1 MNVSWPACKPCPEFS
16 NCDGGW
22 KTPRPEAGFWRTPL
36 CTSRTQCVNAFL
48 KCKPNVACPGLDSNE
63 CLEGYT
69 GRICGQCAEGYYK
82 RNQYCRKC
90 PVGSEKTA
98 FKEQMDPFTNIVF
111 AGLSY
116 LLTLVIQVVFS
127 RNRKDMS
134 KSMLQTRT
142 IVVIIYSVVMVIG
155 LASIFS
161 RIQVNF
167 HGLFTYQILAVCLV
181 LFLFY
186 NFTRYMAKVGVIFIL
201 SSFLQLFFVFSRY
214 EIPWMTL
221 HKLVYDVI
229 GDTFL
234 PLTLYPS
241 FVESMA
247 LECYSAE
254 NIKFRDL
261 YSVYTLGIAIELGIV
276 SVIFLA
282 SLLVTPLWRFIFSK
296 LKWKIY
302 TSFTNSIYI
311 ETSKLLNAQV
321 VILELGLIFVLNSN
335 TGLFTC
341 SSQPD
346 GTFTI
351 DALPS
356 EPCIYDAHTQ
366 SGQLYVTTY
375 VLGVLFLLLMS
386 VDKNSR
392 LAVIGKRFRSGAKPW
407 HLIVLMR
414 TLTVVFIASFLDKSF
429 EGIPFK
435 TLPVIQCGMTMM
447 MILINLCLHL
457 VFEPYKD
464 SIANSIEVFFLGS
477 TFLTIFCG
485 LLFKTGDF
493 PDPRINEFFDL
504 TGAVLII
511 LVSLYAVFQIT
522 IAVIHRLEFEEAK
535 VKSAIMHGGSWMNAV
550 HACSENLEGQPS
562 QRQNGRRR

>member
-1 MNVSWPACKPCPEFS
+1 
-16 NCDGGW
+16 
-22 KTPRPEAGFWRTPL
+22 
-36 CTSRTQCVNAFL
+36 
-48 KCKPNVACPGLDSNE
+48 
-63 CLEGYT
+63 
-69 GRICGQCAEGYYK
+69 
-82 RNQYCRKC
+82 
-90 PVGSEKTA
+90 
-98 FKEQMDPFTNIVF
+98 
-111 AGLSY
+111 
-116 LLTLVIQVVFS
+116 
-127 RNRKDMS
+127 
-134 KSMLQTRT
+134 
-142 IVVIIYSVVMVIG
+142 
-155 LASIFS
+155 
-161 RIQVNF
+161 
-167 HGLFTYQILAVCLV
+167 
-181 LFLFY
+181 
-186 NFTRYMAKVGVIFIL
+186 MAKVGVIFIL

-221 HKLVYDVI
+221 HRLVYDII

-254 NIKFRDL
+254 NIKFRNL

-282 SLLVTPLWRFIFSK
+282 SLLVTPLWRFIFTK
-296 LKWKIY
+296 LKWKVY

-346 GTFTI
+346 GTVTI

-435 TLPVIQCGMTMM
+435 P
-447 MILINLCLHL
+447 
-457 VFEPYKD
+457 F
-464 SIANSIEVFFLGS
+464 
-477 TFLTIFCG
+477 
-485 LLFKTGDF
+485 LLF
-493 PDPRINEFFDL
+493 
-504 TGAVLII
+504 
-511 LVSLYAVFQIT
+511 
-522 IAVIHRLEFEEAK
+522 
-535 VKSAIMHGGSWMNAV
+535 SAG
-550 HACSENLEGQPS
+550 
-562 QRQNGRRR
+562 